1 MQAHSASDKSVWY
14 ALLMLGTLPS
24 QCLRIPFR
32 TVSLGTSANR
42 VKRRVGAQ
50 DLRPSLLGLYKI
62 SLGRYTLPLT
72 FSEEELFFS
81 VPLSPDSPFLV
92 VVSASVPP
100 L

>member
-1 MQAHSASDKSVWY
+1 MLCGRCCVTEPRSRP
-14 ALLMLGTLPS
+14 ALRLDIFIEIL
-24 QCLRIPFR
+24 
-32 TVSLGTSANR
+32 LGTSANR
-42 VKRRVGAQ
+42 VKRRAGAQ

-62 SLGRYTLPLT
+62 SLGRYTLLLT

-92 VVSASVPP
+92 VVSAFVPP